1 MLQTFGDLAIRETG
15 GYDVG
20 NSSLGQVML
29 IMASML
35 VHDLFQLIRG
45 GLCST
50 YTEYVYIDIMEKV
63 NKG

>member
-50 YTEYVYIDIMEKV
+50 YTEYDT
-63 NKG
+63 

>member
-20 NSSLGQVML
+20 NSPFGQVML

-45 GLCST
+45 GLCNT
-50 YTEYVYIDIMEKV
+50 YTKYVFIDIMEKV